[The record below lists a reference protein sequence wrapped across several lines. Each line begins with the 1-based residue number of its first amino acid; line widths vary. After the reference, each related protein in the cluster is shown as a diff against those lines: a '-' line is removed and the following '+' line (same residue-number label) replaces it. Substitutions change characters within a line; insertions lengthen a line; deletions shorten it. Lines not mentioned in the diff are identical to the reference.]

1 MTTTSTAPPS
11 LPQGALPSDV
21 VDSPGAAGGRRDTRL
36 LGGSGKRPPH
46 PTARQMRWN
55 AWLFLAVPLALF
67 AVFMLLPVVIAGV
80 ISFTDYAIVG
90 ETAWVGLDNYAR
102 IFQDAFFWIALRNT
116 AYYTLLYVPLGLVI
130 ALGAA
135 VLLNRGRRAVRLFRT
150 LFYIPVVSSTVAT
163 ATIWYW
169 LLNPQKGL
177 LNVALGWFGI
187 DGPAWL
193 YDSQWAMPAI
203 VLMSVWAGFGANMII
218 FLGGLQ
224 GVPGDLYEAARLD
237 GANAWQQFR
246 YVTLPSLSRTTFLV
260 STLLIIGAF
269 QVFDQAYVLTKG
281 GPGNSTVTMVY
292 YIYNKGFGALEMG
305 YASALS
311 FVLFVIILTF
321 SLANSRLSRP
331 RSDGGE
337 RRPRRSRPARR
348 ANRRELGAV
357 SAR

>member
-1 MTTTSTAPPS
+1 MTSPATATTTSIVAEVGLAGPS
-11 LPQGALPSDV
+11 
-21 VDSPGAAGGRRDTRL
+21 GRRD
-36 LGGSGKRPPH
+36 RPAH
-46 PTARQMRWN
+46 PTAKQMRRN
-55 AWLFLAVPLALF
+55 AWWFLAVPLALF
-67 AVFMLLPVVIAGV
+67 VVFMLLPIVIAAV
-80 ISFTDYAIVG
+80 LSLTDYAIIGDV
-90 ETAWVGLDNYAR
+90 TWVGLDNYTR

-116 AYYTLLYVPLGLVI
+116 AWYTVLYVPLGLVI
-130 ALGAA
+130 ALGTA
-135 VLLNRGRRAVRLFRT
+135 VLLNRSRRAVRLFRT

-177 LNVALGWFGI
+177 LNVVLGWFGI

-193 YDSQWAMPAI
+193 YDSQWAMIAI
-203 VLMSVWAGFGANMII
+203 VIMSVWAGFGANMII

-246 YVTLPSLSRTTFLV
+246 YVTLPSLTRTTFLV

-292 YIYNKGFGALEMG
+292 YIYNKGFGSLEMG

-311 FVLFVIILTF
+311 FVLFMIILVF
-321 SLANSRLSRP
+321 SLANARLSNPRGPRP
-331 RSDGGE
+331 TRRGTRSTA
-337 RRPRRSRPARR
+337 SYVPA
-348 ANRRELGAV
+348 APVEAV
-357 SAR
+357 RTR

>member
-1 MTTTSTAPPS
+1 MTSPTTPATTAVVAEVGLRNRPP
-11 LPQGALPSDV
+11 A
-21 VDSPGAAGGRRDTRL
+21 GRR
-36 LGGSGKRPPH
+36 PAH
-46 PTARQMRWN
+46 PTARQMRRN
-55 AWLFLAVPLALF
+55 AWWFLAVPLGLF
-67 AVFMLLPVVIAGV
+67 LIFMLLPIVIAAV
-80 ISFTDYAIVG
+80 LSLTDYAIIG
-90 ETAWVGLDNYAR
+90 ETAWVGLENYTR

-116 AYYTLLYVPLGLVI
+116 AWYTVLYVPLGLII
-130 ALGAA
+130 ALGTA
-135 VLLNRGRRAVRLFRT
+135 VLLNRSHRAVRLFRT

-193 YDSQWAMPAI
+193 YDSQWAMIAI
-203 VLMSVWAGFGANMII
+203 VMMSVWAGFGANMII

-224 GVPGDLYEAARLD
+224 GVPGELYEAARLD

-246 YVTLPSLSRTTFLV
+246 YVTLPSLTRTTFLV

-281 GPGNSTVTMVY
+281 GPGNSTVTLVY

-311 FVLFVIILTF
+311 FVLFLIILVF
-321 SLANSRLSRP
+321 SLINARLNNP
-331 RSDGGE
+331 REPKVKQE
-337 RRPRRSRPARR
+337 RRRASTATAAAPAV
-348 ANRRELGAV
+348 EAV
-357 SAR
+357 SGR